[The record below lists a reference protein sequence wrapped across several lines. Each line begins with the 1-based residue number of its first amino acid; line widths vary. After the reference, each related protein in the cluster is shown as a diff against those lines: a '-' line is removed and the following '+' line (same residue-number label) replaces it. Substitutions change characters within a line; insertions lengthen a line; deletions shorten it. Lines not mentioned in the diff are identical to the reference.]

1 MSKIINT
8 PDEFNTSAKSEPDMN
23 IEPINIKRADGESMV
38 YDVNR
43 VAGGKTVNMINK
55 KGKAFPMVQPN
66 QNMPEQQVNRAG
78 RSPESNM
85 LTNDPNIN
93 QPMNKVAA
101 STAKRENM
109 FGQIA
114 SDQGQFTPQASVF
127 PQQGANSTFG
137 MYDGPSQAKPDFLDL
152 DGDGNKSEPMK
163 EAANDA
169 PSMSYGPNK
178 ALVGDQENLNEGLK
192 AAIKAAPG
200 MYGKG
205 PNKVKGKKGSYL
217 PDQNYMYK
225 GKRVQGQQT
234 GEIKK
239 DGLLK
244 RKYVENLDTGEKMK
258 LKDLN
263 IGGEGP
269 SMRSAFKAFENDHLK
284 TKVTKSNL
292 KATERDDAAHMSY
305 LKRDIKYDAS
315 HGGSKKQMLN
325 DEKHISKLAGDLKYD
340 AKKKR
345 KYDNV

>member
-8 PDEFNTSAKSEPDMN
+8 PDQFNTSAKSDPEMN
-23 IEPINIKRADGESMV
+23 IQDFKMGTADGETIVS
-38 YDVNR
+38 DVNK

-55 KGKAFPMVQPN
+55 KGKAFPMIQPN

-101 STAKRENM
+101 STAQRENM

-114 SDQGQFTPQASVF
+114 SDQGQVTPQASIF

-137 MYDGPSQAKPDFLDL
+137 MYDGPSQAKPDFPDI
-152 DGDGNKSEPMK
+152 DGDGNKTESIK
-163 EAANDA
+163 QAAKDA
-169 PSMSYGPNK
+169 AAMYDGPSK

-200 MYGKG
+200 MYGEG

-217 PDQNYMYK
+217 GDQNYTYK
-225 GKRVQGQQT
+225 GKNIAGQQT

-239 DGLLK
+239 DGLFK

-258 LKDLN
+258 LKDLK
-263 IGGEGP
+263 IGGEAP
-269 SMRSAFKAFENDHLK
+269 SMRKSFKAFDHAH
-284 TKVTKSNL
+284 TRVTKRNL
-292 KATERDDAAHMSY
+292 GASERDDAAHMSY

>member
-8 PDEFNTSAKSEPDMN
+8 PDEFNTSAKSDPDVN
-23 IEPINIKRADGESMV
+23 LKPINIKRADGESMV

-55 KGKAFPMVQPN
+55 KGKAFPMIQPN

-93 QPMNKVAA
+93 QPINKVAA

-137 MYDGPSQAKPDFLDL
+137 MYDGPSQAKPDFPDI
-152 DGDGNKSEPMK
+152 DGDGNKTESIK
-163 EAANDA
+163 QAAKDA
-169 PSMSYGPNK
+169 AAMYDGPSK
-178 ALVGDQENLNEGLK
+178 ALTEAQELKLNEPLK
-192 AAIKAAPG
+192 AAIEAAPG
-200 MYGKG
+200 MYDG
-205 PNKVKGKKGSYL
+205 PA
-217 PDQNYMYK
+217 
-225 GKRVQGQQT
+225 KR
-234 GEIKK
+234 
-239 DGLLK
+239 
-244 RKYVENLDTGEKMK
+244 
-258 LKDLN
+258 
-263 IGGEGP
+263 
-269 SMRSAFKAFENDHLK
+269 SFKAFDHAN
-284 TKVTKSNL
+284 TKVTKGNL

>member
-8 PDEFNTSAKSEPDMN
+8 PDEFNTSVKSDPDIN
-23 IEPINIKRADGESMV
+23 LKPINIKRADGESMV

-43 VAGGKTVNMINK
+43 VAGGKTVNMINN
-55 KGKAFPMVQPN
+55 KGKAFPMIQPN

-137 MYDGPSQAKPDFLDL
+137 MYDGPEFTEEL
-152 DGDGNKSEPMK
+152 K
-163 EAANDA
+163 EASAAGKLDDN
-169 PSMSYGPNK
+169 PK
-178 ALVGDQENLNEGLK
+178 FK
-192 AAIKAAPG
+192 AAVDDAPG
-200 MYGKG
+200 MYGEG

-305 LKRDIKYDAS
+305 LKRDIKYDAK
-315 HGGSKKQMLN
+315 HGGSKKQMLD